1 MTPRNRIGLAVM
13 LTGTFVAVMD
23 NYIVNVAIPSMQ
35 RTLGASFAEAE
46 FIIAAYLLTFA
57 TGLITGG
64 RLGDIYGRRRMF
76 LIGLAGFIA
85 TSALCGL
92 APNPDILILARLLQ
106 GLTAAI
112 LSPQVMALMRMTF
125 ADPRQRATA
134 FSLMGVTI
142 GLATVTGQVLGGF
155 IVQADLWGLAWRPV
169 FLINIPL
176 GLLALV
182 IAPSV
187 LDESRAPIALKLDVP
202 GVVLSTL
209 GLGLLLYPLIRG
221 REAGWPSWCLAM
233 VLASAVLLAVFVWQQ
248 QRTSLLGVAPLLDVG
263 MFRDRAFS
271 VGAAMTLLF
280 YSTLTPF
287 FLIFTLLLQ
296 IGLGCSP
303 MQAALEL
310 SVLAVTFSIASFAAG
325 RLAARGA
332 RPVLFAG
339 VGIGVAGG
347 MLAVAAGLFAQPMT
361 ALHLLPAL
369 VVLGVGEGLFMTPCL
384 NFILSSIHDRHVGSA
399 SGVLTT
405 MQRMG
410 GSFGVALLGLLFF
423 DTRDHMLAAGAVEM
437 DAYVHAF
444 TATAAGV
451 TLVMLALVGL
461 LYLVP
466 ATRRAA

>member
-1 MTPRNRIGLAVM
+1 MTRIEVKLAV
-13 LTGTFVAVMD
+13 
-23 NYIVNVAIPSMQ
+23 
-35 RTLGASFAEAE
+35 
-46 FIIAAYLLTFA
+46 
-57 TGLITGG
+57 
-64 RLGDIYGRRRMF
+64 
-76 LIGLAGFIA
+76 
-85 TSALCGL
+85 
-92 APNPDILILARLLQ
+92 
-106 GLTAAI
+106 
-112 LSPQVMALMRMTF
+112 
-125 ADPRQRATA
+125 
-134 FSLMGVTI
+134 
-142 GLATVTGQVLGGF
+142 
-155 IVQADLWGLAWRPV
+155 
-169 FLINIPL
+169 
-176 GLLALV
+176 
-182 IAPSV
+182 
-187 LDESRAPIALKLDVP
+187 PI
-202 GVVLSTL
+202 
-209 GLGLLLYPLIRG
+209 
-221 REAGWPSWCLAM
+221 
-233 VLASAVLLAVFVWQQ
+233 
-248 QRTSLLGVAPLLDVG
+248 VAPLLDVS

-310 SVLAVTFSIASFAAG
+310 SVLAGTFSVASFAAG

-339 VGIGVAGG
+339 VGICVAGG
-347 MLAVAAGLFAQPMT
+347 MLAVAAGLFARPMT

-423 DTRDHMLAAGAVEM
+423 DTRDHMLASGAAETE
-437 DAYVHAF
+437 AYVRAF

-451 TLVMLALVGL
+451 TLVMLSLAAL